1 MARNWS
7 RRSPSGP
14 AADRGGQAHGPA
26 SSWFDLG
33 EIALKFWH
41 SEGLRDTVQLWA
53 GAKDAVDLPVTIR
66 VRAATALDP
75 FRP

>member
-14 AADRGGQAHGPA
+14 AADRGGQAYGPA
-26 SSWFDLG
+26 SSWSDLG
-33 EIALKFWH
+33 KIALEFWH